1 MTSAPP
7 ARTFEVR
14 HLQLARAAFAL
25 LAAVMIT
32 FSSDHSAA
40 VGLAVFSGFGIAT
53 GLVLLLSV
61 WLVHPAG
68 RRWPAILL
76 GLAAI
81 VAGMVAGLDP
91 LRTTTGFFAIV
102 ITWAAVSGLIE
113 LVDGIRSLRGA
124 RDRVVKPGRV
134 APWDSGVA
142 GPVVPRGEARDT
154 LVIGILSLVLVAG
167 LLLVQPGY
175 ALDYTIE
182 EAGTFTLTGITI
194 AVGVFGGY
202 AAIVGIYLGIAG
214 FSPRPA
220 APVPATSGEE
230 SA

>member
-40 VGLAVFSGFGIAT
+40 VGLSVFSGFGIAT

-68 RRWPAILL
+68 HRWPSLLL
-76 GLAAI
+76 GLVTI
-81 VAGMVAGLDP
+81 VAGMAAALDP

-102 ITWAAVSGLIE
+102 ITWAAVSGVIE
-113 LVDGIRSLRGA
+113 LVDGIRSLRGP
-124 RDRVVKPGRV
+124 RERVAKAGRV
-134 APWDSGVA
+134 LPWDSGVA
-142 GPVVPRGEARDT
+142 RPVLPRGEARDT
-154 LVIGILSLVLVAG
+154 LVVGIVSLVLVVG

-194 AVGVFGGY
+194 AVGIFGGY

-220 APVPATSGEE
+220 APVPAASGEE